1 MRGRAVAEGVVH
13 RGELGL
19 HVVLAEPHQLK
30 RLDHDLGIV
39 VAHRAGAELHAVAD
53 EVVLVGGDGQRVEL
67 AALGGQHRLHAAL
80 GHREWVV
87 AELQLAALLADLVH
101 REIDDPAELVA
112 LLVHVTL
119 AGGAEGL
126 DGDAHGLGR
135 ELARAH
141 DDQRIGLEP
150 QLLGQLGLDGG
161 DELAD
166 AAGELAVLIDLEP
179 IALRAALHLAVAEQ
193 LVDLLARQLA
203 VRDGHGLDRLT
214 AQRLKFVLGEQ
225 LRHVGRSQVDAQIGL
240 VAAVDRQRVVVR
252 DAAERRLGCNII
264 GAELREDGGQHVL
277 ADGEHILLR
286 RERHLHIQLIELAGG
301 AVAARVLITEAG
313 CDLEVA
319 VEAARHQQLLEL
331 LRRLRQRVE
340 LARVLARG
348 HEIVA
353 RALGGRG
360 GQNRRRDLQEVV
372 RHHRLTQR
380 GDHLAAQDDVLL
392 DGWIAQVKV
401 AVLQALRF
409 VGLAA
414 AVDLKG
420 QGIVAAAAEHLDL
433 LGHDLDLAG
442 GLLAVLARA
451 LAHGALDGDGA
462 LLVDPL
468 DDLQVG
474 LVLDDDLRRAVEI
487 AQHDERQIAA
497 DLADVFHPAD
507 ELDLLAHILD
517 AKLVT
522 VVCTGLHHK
531 TITTPICNFKLK

>member
-1 MRGRAVAEGVVH
+1 M
-13 RGELGL
+13 
-19 HVVLAEPHQLK
+19 
-30 RLDHDLGIV
+30 
-39 VAHRAGAELHAVAD
+39 
-53 EVVLVGGDGQRVEL
+53 
-67 AALGGQHRLHAAL
+67 
-80 GHREWVV
+80 
-87 AELQLAALLADLVH
+87 
-101 REIDDPAELVA
+101 
-112 LLVHVTL
+112 TL

-126 DGDAHGLGR
+126 DGDAHSLGC

-179 IALRAALHLAVAEQ
+179 IAFRAALHLAVAEQ

-277 ADGEHILLR
+277 ADGEHVLLR

-301 AVAARVLITEAG
+301 AVAARILITEAG
-313 CDLEVA
+313 RDLEVA

-353 RALGGRG
+353 RALGGGG

-392 DGWIAQVKV
+392 HRGIAQVEV